1 MSVMP
6 LRFMIGF
13 WRWMVVQ
20 QASGTLGFFS
30 QLLPDLSKS
39 MRTATILTP

>member
-1 MSVMP
+1 MP
-6 LRFMIGF
+6 LRSMIGF
-13 WRWMVVQ
+13 WRSMVVQ

-30 QLLPDLSKS
+30 QLLLDLSNS